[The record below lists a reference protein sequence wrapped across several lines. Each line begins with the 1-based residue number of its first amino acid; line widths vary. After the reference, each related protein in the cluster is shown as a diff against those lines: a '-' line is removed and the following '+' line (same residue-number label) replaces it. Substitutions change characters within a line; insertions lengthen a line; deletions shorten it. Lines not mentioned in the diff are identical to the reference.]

1 MGIEQRIS
9 DDLAA
14 AMKSKD
20 AARTSTLRLVKAQ
33 LKNKQIEKGAP
44 LSDDEVNRLLS
55 SMVKQRRDSIEQYTA
70 AGRHELA
77 EKEKNEIAIIEGYLP
92 KVASESEI
100 IAAVDAAI
108 NETGASS
115 IKDIGQVMKAALSK
129 LSEFTIDGRTVNQIV
144 RSKLENK

>member
-1 MGIEQRIS
+1 
-9 DDLAA
+9 
-14 AMKSKD
+14 MKSKD

-44 LSDDEVNRLLS
+44 LTDDEVNRLLS

>member
-44 LSDDEVNRLLS
+44 LTDDEVNRLLS

>member
-1 MGIEQRIS
+1 VGIEQRIS

-44 LSDDEVNRLLS
+44 LTDDEVNRLLS